1 MWRSPQGWTRRRRSW
16 PSGEDGSGWSVLRA
30 CRIGRAR
37 VARAVFPPQQ
47 IAQVKA
53 IACELPRD
61 LGVPL
66 SRFSRAE
73 LHRLVIER
81 AVCDAS
87 ASTIAR
93 WLSEDAIRPW
103 QHRSWIFPR
112 DPRFLEKAGP
122 VLDLYERRWEGEM
135 LHPGDFVI
143 CADEKTQIQARRRD
157 SPTTAPAPG
166 RPQRVE
172 HDYDRGG
179 ALCYLAAWDV
189 HRGGLIGRC
198 EQQTGIVPF
207 GRLVEQVMTTEP
219 YTRARRVFWIV
230 DNGSSHRG
238 QASIDRLSA
247 EWPNLV
253 LVHLPFYASWLNQ
266 IEIVFSVIQRKLLT
280 PNDFTSLQDVVDRL
294 DTFEHHYNQIATPFE
309 WNFTRRN
316 LAALIARVADHEP
329 RLRLAA

>member
-1 MWRSPQGWTRRRRSW
+1 M
-16 PSGEDGSGWSVLRA
+16 SGWLVLRIE
-30 CRIGRAR
+30 RGRAAR
-37 VARAVFPPQQ
+37 VVFPPQQ
-47 IAQVKA
+47 VAQVRA
-53 IACELPRD
+53 IACELPREA
-61 LGVPL
+61 GVPL

-81 AVCDAS
+81 AVVEAS

-122 VLDLYERRWEGEM
+122 VLDLYQRRWQGEL

-143 CADEKTQIQARRRD
+143 CADEKTQIQAHRRD
-157 SPTTAPAPG
+157 SSTTAAAPG
-166 RPQRVE
+166 RSQRVE

-189 HRGGLIGRC
+189 HRGQLTGRC
-198 EQQTGIVPF
+198 ETQTGIAPF
-207 GRLVEQVMTTEP
+207 GRLVEQVMTAEP
-219 YTRARRVFWIV
+219 YARARRVFWIV

-238 QASIDRLSA
+238 HVAADRLHA

-266 IEIVFSVIQRKLLT
+266 IEIVFSVIQRKVLT
-280 PNDFTSLQDVVDRL
+280 PNDFASLQAVVDRL
-294 DTFEHHYNQIATPFE
+294 DDFEHHYNQIAKPFE
-309 WNFTRRN
+309 WSFTRHD
-316 LAALIARVADHEP
+316 LSDLIARVSNHEP

>member
-1 MWRSPQGWTRRRRSW
+1 M
-16 PSGEDGSGWSVLRA
+16 
-30 CRIGRAR
+30 RIERGR

-47 IAQVKA
+47 VAQVKA
-53 IACELPRD
+53 IACELPREA
-61 LGVPL
+61 GIPL

-93 WLSEDAIRPW
+93 WLSKDAIRPW

-122 VLDLYERRWEGEM
+122 VLDLYERRWDGEL

-143 CADEKTQIQARRRD
+143 SADEKTQIQARQRD
-157 SPTTAPAPG
+157 SPSTPPAPG

-189 HRGGLIGRC
+189 HRGRLSGRC
-198 EQQTGIVPF
+198 EQQTGIVAF

-219 YTRARRVFWIV
+219 YARARRVFWIV

-238 QASIDRLSA
+238 HVAADRLR
-247 EWPNLV
+247 EQWPNLV

-266 IEIVFSVIQRKLLT
+266 IEIIFSVIQRKVLT
-280 PNDFTSLQDVVDRL
+280 PNDFASLQHVVDRL
-294 DTFEHHYNQIATPFE
+294 DAFERHYNEIAKPFE
-309 WNFTRRN
+309 WNFTRRD
-316 LAALIARVADHEP
+316 LAELIVRVVGHEP

>member
-1 MWRSPQGWTRRRRSW
+1 M
-16 PSGEDGSGWSVLRA
+16 SGAGEVASNGSGWLVLRIE
-30 CRIGRAR
+30 RGR

-47 IAQVKA
+47 VAEVKA
-53 IACELPRD
+53 IACQLPAE

-73 LHRLVIER
+73 LHRLVIDR
-81 AVCDAS
+81 GVCGAS
-87 ASTIAR
+87 APTIAR
-93 WLSEDAIRPW
+93 WLAEDAIRPW

-122 VLDLYERRWEGEM
+122 VLDLYERRWQGKR

-143 CADEKTQIQARRRD
+143 CADEKTQIQARQRD
-157 SPTTAPAPG
+157 SPTTAPGPG

-189 HRGGLIGRC
+189 HRGRLFGRC
-198 EQQTGIVPF
+198 ETQTGIVPF
-207 GRLVEQVMTTEP
+207 GRLVEQVMTAEP
-219 YTRARRVFWIV
+219 YSKTRRVFWIV

-238 QASIDRLSA
+238 QVAAERLRA
-247 EWPNLV
+247 QWPNLV

-266 IEIVFSVIQRKLLT
+266 IEIVFSVIQRKVLT
-280 PNDFTSLQDVVDRL
+280 PNDFAALQAVVDRL
-294 DTFEHHYNQIATPFE
+294 DAFEHDYNQIARPFE
-309 WNFTRRN
+309 WHFTRDD
-316 LAALIARVADHEP
+316 LTELIERVADHEP
-329 RLRLAA
+329 RLRIAA

>member
-47 IAQVKA
+47 VAQVKA

>member
-1 MWRSPQGWTRRRRSW
+1 
-16 PSGEDGSGWSVLRA
+16 
-30 CRIGRAR
+30 
-37 VARAVFPPQQ
+37 
-47 IAQVKA
+47 
-53 IACELPRD
+53 LPAE

-81 AVCDAS
+81 AVCAAS
-87 ASTIAR
+87 APTIAR
-93 WLSEDAIRPW
+93 WLAEDAIRPW

-112 DPRFLEKAGP
+112 DPRFLERAGP
-122 VLDLYERRWEGEM
+122 VLDLYERRWQGEL

-172 HDYDRGG
+172 HDYNRGG

-189 HRGGLIGRC
+189 HRGQLIGRC
-198 EQQTGIVPF
+198 ETQTGIVPF
-207 GRLVEQVMTTEP
+207 GRLVEQVMTAEP
-219 YTRARRVFWIV
+219 YARARRVFWIV

-238 QASIDRLSA
+238 HVSADRLQQH
-247 EWPNLV
+247 WPNLV

-266 IEIVFSVIQRKLLT
+266 IEIVFSVIQRKILT
-280 PNDFTSLQDVVDRL
+280 PNDFASLQAVVDRL
-294 DTFEHHYNQIATPFE
+294 DAFERHYNQIAKPFD
-309 WNFTRRN
+309 WNFTRRD
-316 LAALIARVADHEP
+316 LADLIARVADHEP

>member
-1 MWRSPQGWTRRRRSW
+1 M
-16 PSGEDGSGWSVLRA
+16 
-30 CRIGRAR
+30 RIERGL
-37 VARAVFPPQQ
+37 VARAVFPPQEV
-47 IAQVKA
+47 AQVKA
-53 IACELPRD
+53 VACELPRD

-81 AVCDAS
+81 GVCQAS

-93 WLSEDAIRPW
+93 WLSDDAIRPW

-122 VLDLYERRWEGEM
+122 VLDLYERRWQGEL

-143 CADEKTQIQARRRD
+143 CADEKTQIQARQR
-157 SPTTAPAPG
+157 SYPTAGPRAG
-166 RPQRVE
+166 RGQRVE

-189 HRGGLIGRC
+189 HRGQLIGRC

-207 GRLVEQVMTTEP
+207 GRLVEQVMTSAP
-219 YTRARRVFWIV
+219 YLNARRVFWIV

-238 QASIDRLSA
+238 QRSVDRLQT

-253 LVHLPFYASWLNQ
+253 LVHLPFHASWLNQ
-266 IEIVFSVIQRKLLT
+266 IEVVFSVIQRKVLT
-280 PNDFTSLQDVVDRL
+280 PNDFPSLQAVLERL
-294 DTFEHHYNQIATPFE
+294 DAFEHHYNQVAKPFE
-309 WNFTRRN
+309 WTFTRRD
-316 LAALIARVADHEP
+316 LADLIARVADHEP
-329 RLRLAA
+329 RLKLAA